1 MFAIHDFCKNIDVRF
16 FIVVHTYNNLVAALR
31 MAHLEEAVV
40 EPLMSFL
47 IIVKQL
53 LIESKYDLGVVSTLF
68 RSHTNC
74 PMEGPTQ
81 VANMERME
89 GVHIQLISEL
99 MKQKGSLECLEKVA
113 GKLIKWDLSQILG
126 ESLDLMEEMAVV

>member
-1 MFAIHDFCKNIDVRF
+1 MFAIHDSYKNVDVRFKF
-16 FIVVHTYNNLVAALR
+16 FIVVHTYNNWVATLH

-40 EPLMSFL
+40 ELLMSFL
-47 IIVKQL
+47 MIVKQL
-53 LIESKYDLGVVSTLF
+53 LIESEYDLGVVSILF
-68 RSHTNC
+68 RLHTNC

-113 GKLIKWDLSQILG
+113 GKLIK
-126 ESLDLMEEMAVV
+126 